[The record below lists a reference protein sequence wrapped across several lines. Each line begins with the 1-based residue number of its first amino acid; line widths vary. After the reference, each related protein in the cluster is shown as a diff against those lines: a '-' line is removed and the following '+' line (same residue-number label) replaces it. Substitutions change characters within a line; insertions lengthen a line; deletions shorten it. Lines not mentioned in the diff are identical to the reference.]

1 MRLNA
6 FVLLLLLAVPI
17 GTFLLV
23 LNRDVPLVPLEGIDA
38 QCAVCDRK
46 ATRTLKSAAEQ
57 LRTKG
62 VYLYRTDDYAR
73 GVPAWCDLHGP
84 DKTRENSTRA
94 YFAAIL
100 AFAVAGTAF
109 EKIRKS

>member
-6 FVLLLLLAVPI
+6 LLLLILLAVPV
-17 GTFLLV
+17 GTFFVV
-23 LNRDVPLVPLEGIDA
+23 LNRDVPLVPLEGTDA
-38 QCAVCDRK
+38 QCAVCERK
-46 ATRTLKSAAEQ
+46 ATRTLKRAAEE

-62 VYLYRTDDYAR
+62 VYLYQTSDYPG
-73 GVPAWCDLHGP
+73 GVPAWCDQHGP
-84 DKTRENSTRA
+84 SKMRENSTRA

>member
-6 FVLLLLLAVPI
+6 LVVLILLAVPVAA
-17 GTFLLV
+17 FLFV

-38 QCAVCDRK
+38 RCAVCERK
-46 ATRTLKSAAEQ
+46 ATRTLKSAAEE
-57 LRTKG
+57 LRAKG
-62 VYLYRTDDYAR
+62 VYLYRTDDYA
-73 GVPAWCDLHGP
+73 GGLPAWCDLHGP
-84 DKTRENSTRA
+84 SKTRENSTRA

>member
-6 FVLLLLLAVPI
+6 LVVLILLAVPV
-17 GTFLLV
+17 GAFLFV

-38 QCAVCDRK
+38 RCAVCERK
-46 ATRTLKSAAEQ
+46 ATRTLKRAAEE

-62 VYLYRTDDYAR
+62 VYLYRTDDYA
-73 GVPAWCDLHGP
+73 GGLPAWCDQHGP
-84 DKTRENSTRA
+84 SKMSENSTRA

-109 EKIRKS
+109 EKIRKA

>member
-6 FVLLLLLAVPI
+6 FVLLLLLAVPV
-17 GTFLLV
+17 GTFLFV
-23 LNRDVPLVPLEGIDA
+23 LNRDVPLVPLEGMDA
-38 QCAVCDRK
+38 QCAVCERK
-46 ATRTLKSAAEQ
+46 ATRTLKRAAEE
-57 LRTKG
+57 LRTKHI
-62 VYLYRTDDYAR
+62 YLYQTDDYDG

-84 DKTRENSTRA
+84 SKMRENSTRA

-109 EKIRKS
+109 EKVRRR